1 MTEKPEELL
10 FFVGYIYSYF
20 TISEIKTERFLK
32 IYLFIKNKI
41 THIMLML
48 TSFFT
53 KDDSFQSKKKNSKK
67 YGIILHFC
75 KSL

>member
-1 MTEKPEELL
+1 M

-53 KDDSFQSKKKNSKK
+53 KDDSFQSKEKK
-67 YGIILHFC
+67 IV
-75 KSL
+75 KSMALFYIFTSLFNI